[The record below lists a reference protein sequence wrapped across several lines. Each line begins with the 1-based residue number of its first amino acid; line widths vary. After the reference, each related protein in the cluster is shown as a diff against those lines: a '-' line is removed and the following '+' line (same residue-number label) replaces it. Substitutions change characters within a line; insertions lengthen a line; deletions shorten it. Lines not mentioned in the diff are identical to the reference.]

1 MQDTRYNGQD
11 GPTLLEAE
19 NARKLW
25 NHIRA
30 LEALEEQKA
39 EIAED
44 IKCRKEIVKN
54 DGFDNNIVGVIL
66 KRRKAGEGMTLAADN
81 LLSLYETALKDQ
93 GALPLEQTRRTRQ
106 AEERPSIAE
115 VSERLHGPVALSE
128 EDAVVIPAKED
139 EDPEIARV
147 RQQLRDQERADND
160 DPF

>member
-1 MQDTRYNGQD
+1 MDSTRYNGE

-39 EIAED
+39 EVAED
-44 IKCRKEIVKN
+44 IKCRKEIVKA
-54 DGFDNNIVGVIL
+54 DGFDTNIIGVIL

-81 LLSLYETALKDQ
+81 LLSLYETALRDQ
-93 GALPLEQTRRTRQ
+93 GALPLEQTRRPRE

-115 VSERLHGPVALSE
+115 VSVKLHGIQALSE
-128 EDAVVIPAKED
+128 DDAVVIPAKDD

-147 RQQLRDQERADND
+147 RQQLRDAERAGH